1 MSTDVRS
8 TPSRSTV
15 SRREFTLEAV
25 TAILAGCVITI
36 ADSACGSSSS
46 TAPTTPPSDVAGV
59 ISANHAAPHA
69 VTITGTQISAGAAIA
84 SMNIQGQATHNHT
97 ISITAAQLTS
107 LKNKQPISVDSTNDA
122 SHQHTVT
129 FTPV

>member
-1 MSTDVRS
+1 
-8 TPSRSTV
+8 
-15 SRREFTLEAV
+15 
-25 TAILAGCVITI
+25 
-36 ADSACGSSSS
+36 
-46 TAPTTPPSDVAGV
+46 
-59 ISANHAAPHA
+59 
-69 VTITGTQISAGAAIA
+69 
-84 SMNIQGQATHNHT
+84 MNIQGQATHNHT